1 MQTWHIVTIVTI
13 VFAIIIGNIA
23 LIKYSAK
30 VEFKKHEPKLKN
42 TVRTKKP

>member
-1 MQTWHIVTIVTI
+1 MQTWHIVTIVT
-13 VFAIIIGNIA
+13 IIIGNIA